1 MRGCVSA
8 IQKQTCRTSAS
19 SVFRVSVGS
28 GCPMATPSETPAPLE
43 GEGNDL
49 SNLFGEGLRLRSI
62 ATTAAGCGAGAALSI
77 QKTCRV
83 GRRKAAAVSQ
93 LPTESNGTATSLA
106 FAKRCDGTLS
116 CGPAVLATKNWLD
129 CLTD

>member
-93 LPTESNGTATSLA
+93 LPTESNGTATLEHSWCAEL
-106 FAKRCDGTLS
+106 G
-116 CGPAVLATKNWLD
+116 
-129 CLTD
+129 